1 VLLSNGSFVPHLIDG
16 LMLDPDHPRKDSNP
30 SVLTII
36 QRDFSECIQQ
46 ISLFAPDALRTATG
60 VIDALDELVDKAWSE
75 DAKDCGRGA
84 LMQLCPE
91 RIKHE
96 VQAHDDLHLMMSCKW
111 LSVAIS
117 GVASSYCELH
127 NNRPKTAETSAIRVS

>member
-117 GVASSYCELH
+117 GVAS
-127 NNRPKTAETSAIRVS
+127 TTSWSCLPVYHSINIIYT